1 MELITISD
9 DRDFSSLRAQW
20 NDLLAQSRQDSPF
33 LRHEWLETWW
43 ESFGTE
49 HDALS
54 VLICRAGTAGDLV
67 GALPIFRM
75 RQGRLV
81 RAREIHLLGDE
92 HVGSVGLGA
101 FARPDAEAEVA
112 QRLDQRL
119 REEPWDV
126 LALRAL
132 DADSPLLGLEETG
145 ARAGRVR
152 MVPGAQACPRV
163 ALPSDWEVYLA
174 ETLGSHSR
182 RGVRRSRRDA
192 EAAGAQLELIEDAA
206 ALPQASDD
214 LLRLFEC
221 RMRRVVDKGY
231 RVTPQLR
238 MFVARM
244 LPLLLGQ
251 GRLVLAFLTIGGE
264 RVAVEYSFRYGDT
277 LYGLMSG
284 FEERWAKQAVYKALF
299 GYVVERAIAQG
310 CATLDLGLGDQEH
323 KRGWGVTEVRRFSDL
338 TVYSGL
344 LAGQLR
350 RLEDVAVSRA
360 EKAVLAAPDWLATP
374 LKRAG
379 RAARRFARGR

>member
-20 NDLLAQSRQDSPF
+20 NDLLAQSRQDGPF

-43 ESFGTE
+43 ESFGTG

-54 VLICRAGTAGDLV
+54 VLVCRDGPGGDLV
-67 GALPIFRM
+67 GALPIFRA
-75 RQGRLV
+75 RQGRVV
-81 RAREIHLLGDE
+81 RARIVRLLGDE
-92 HVGSVGLGA
+92 RVGSVGLGA
-101 FARPDAEAEVA
+101 FARSGFEAEVA
-112 QRLDQRL
+112 QRLAERL
-119 REEPWDV
+119 RDEPWDV

-132 DADSPLLGLEETG
+132 DADSPLLGLAETG
-145 ARAGRVR
+145 TRAGRVR
-152 MVPGAQACPRV
+152 MVTGAQACPRV
-163 ALPSDWEVYLA
+163 ALPSDWEAYLA

-182 RGVRRSRRDA
+182 RGVRQSRRDA

-206 ALPQASDD
+206 ALPQASND

-221 RMRRVVDKGY
+221 RMRRVVDQGY

-238 MFVARM
+238 TFVARM
-244 LPLLLGQ
+244 LPLLLSQ

-310 CATLDLGLGDQEH
+310 CSTLDLGLGDQEH
-323 KRGWGVTEVRRFSDL
+323 KRGWGVTEVRRFFDL
-338 TVYSGL
+338 TLYSGSF
-344 LAGQLR
+344 AGQMR

-360 EKAVLAAPDWLATP
+360 EKAVLSAPGWLVAP
-374 LKRAG
+374 LTRAG
-379 RAARRFARGR
+379 RAARRFARGM